1 LKLNND
7 MIIRLI
13 GIKEKKEVNIKATE
27 FLKLKTKGQKVFLKF
42 DEIKYDDDNNLLTY
56 LYLKNKTFLNAHL
69 IKNGLVD
76 VDLSYNYKIKERFVK
91 YYKQRIA

>member
-1 LKLNND
+1 
-7 MIIRLI
+7 LI